1 MKSACVGILI
11 LILVIC
17 GAVKSRSTE
26 NLVASAAAAAEPKL
40 PDRATKV
47 KGGDE
52 ANRRLMALSEE
63 DRRSVFLRI
72 LALAKEH
79 CVEITRTFYQQPA
92 KQWNVR
98 CRGGPSYVIKV
109 EAPNGAI
116 ESLMRLGAATYLP
129 CYHGNNGEGTAFMNE
144 LDGSSE
150 LLLGQ
155 ARLWC
160 ALRTRHASPTAL
172 EPPQLCIDL
181 PRLLSSQCHLSSL
194 SLHRSDCRFGDPAR
208 RTHRR
213 LQR

>member
-26 NLVASAAAAAEPKL
+26 NLVASATAAAEPKL

-79 CVEITRTFYQQPA
+79 CVEITRIARSPGSLKKRAQSA
-92 KQWNVR
+92 CDDLIDK
-98 CRGGPSYVIKV
+98 
-109 EAPNGAI
+109 GAI
-116 ESLMRLGAATYLP
+116 IT
-129 CYHGNNGEGTAFMNE
+129 GE
-144 LDGSSE
+144 
-150 LLLGQ
+150 
-155 ARLWC
+155 
-160 ALRTRHASPTAL
+160 
-172 EPPQLCIDL
+172 
-181 PRLLSSQCHLSSL
+181 
-194 SLHRSDCRFGDPAR
+194 
-208 RTHRR
+208 
-213 LQR
+213 

>member
-79 CVEITRTFYQQPA
+79 CVEITRTSYQESA
-92 KQWNVR
+92 KQWSIE
-98 CRGGPSYVIKV
+98 CRGGASYLIKV
-109 EAPNGAI
+109 E
-116 ESLMRLGAATYLP
+116 
-129 CYHGNNGEGTAFMNE
+129 
-144 LDGSSE
+144 
-150 LLLGQ
+150 
-155 ARLWC
+155 
-160 ALRTRHASPTAL
+160 
-172 EPPQLCIDL
+172 
-181 PRLLSSQCHLSSL
+181 SQKT
-194 SLHRSDCRFGDPAR
+194 GD
-208 RTHRR
+208 
-213 LQR
+213 

>member
-26 NLVASAAAAAEPKL
+26 NLVASATAAAEPKL

-109 EAPNGAI
+109 EAPNGD
-116 ESLMRLGAATYLP
+116 
-129 CYHGNNGEGTAFMNE
+129 N
-144 LDGSSE
+144 
-150 LLLGQ
+150 
-155 ARLWC
+155 
-160 ALRTRHASPTAL
+160 
-172 EPPQLCIDL
+172 
-181 PRLLSSQCHLSSL
+181 
-194 SLHRSDCRFGDPAR
+194 
-208 RTHRR
+208 
-213 LQR
+213 